1 MKALCVAALFLSL
14 PIFPCPAGEP
24 GSRASEP
31 LVEIAAVDP
40 TILIDL
46 RYATSRNVL
55 GHPIYPA
62 GARALVRQSVAERL
76 KYAQA
81 FLHARGYGLKIW
93 DAFRPFNAQG
103 ALWTFAKSARFVA
116 DPENGHALHTWGVAV
131 DATLVD
137 AKGRELPM
145 PSDFDSFSP
154 NAALHYAGEDE
165 TIRRDLDL
173 LLDAMGAAGFKGMRS
188 EWWHFVAP
196 DWSDFAVVTP
206 AQARAFAGPTPP
218 ARAAP

>member
-1 MKALCVAALFLSL
+1 MKRLLLGAFCLLVPILPAL
-14 PIFPCPAGEP
+14 AGEP

-31 LVEIAAVDP
+31 LVEIHSIDP

-46 RYATSRNVL
+46 RYDTARNVF
-55 GHPIYPA
+55 GHPIYPP
-62 GARALVRQSVAERL
+62 GARAVIRRSVAERL
-76 KYAQA
+76 KAAQA
-81 FLHARGYGLKIW
+81 YLRARGYGLKVW

-103 ALWTFAKSARFVA
+103 ALWAFSKSARFVA
-116 DPENGHALHTWGVAV
+116 DPENGRALHTWGAAV

-137 AKGRELPM
+137 AAGHEVPM

-154 NAALHYAGEDE
+154 AAALHYQGNDE
-165 TIRRDLDL
+165 TVRRDLDL
-173 LLDAMGAAGFKGMRS
+173 LLHAMGAAGFKGMRS

-206 AQARAFAGPTPP
+206 EQARVFTGAPGASGGP
-218 ARAAP
+218 

>member
-1 MKALCVAALFLSL
+1 
-14 PIFPCPAGEP
+14 
-24 GSRASEP
+24 
-31 LVEIAAVDP
+31 VDP

-55 GHPIYPA
+55 GHPIYPP
-62 GARALVRQSVAERL
+62 GARALVRQSVADRL
-76 KYAQA
+76 KVAQA

-103 ALWTFAKSARFVA
+103 ALWAFSRSARFVA
-116 DPENGHALHTWGVAV
+116 DPESGHALHTWGVAV

-137 AKGRELPM
+137 AHGHELPM

-154 NAALHYAGEDE
+154 GAGLHYQGNDAA
-165 TIRRDLDL
+165 IRGDLDL
-173 LLDAMGAAGFKGMRS
+173 LLHAMGAAGFKGMRS

-196 DWSDFAVVTP
+196 DWRDFALVTP
-206 AQARAFAGPTPP
+206 DQARAFAG
-218 ARAAP
+218 AAAVRNP

>member
-1 MKALCVAALFLSL
+1 MKFVCFSTLAVFCLSIR
-14 PIFPCPAGEP
+14 PAMAGEA

-31 LVEIAAVDP
+31 LVEISAVDP

-55 GHPIYPA
+55 GHPIYPP
-62 GARALVRQSVAERL
+62 GARALVRQSVADRL
-76 KYAQA
+76 KYAQTY
-81 FLHARGYGLKIW
+81 LHMRGYGLKVW

-103 ALWTFAKSARFVA
+103 ALWAFAKSARYVA

-137 AKGRELPM
+137 AGGHDVPM
-145 PSDFDSFSP
+145 PSDLDSFSP
-154 NAALHYAGEDE
+154 NAALHYKGADA
-165 TIRRDLDL
+165 TVRRDLDL
-173 LLDAMGAAGFKGMRS
+173 LLHAMGAAGFKGMRS

-196 DWSDFAVVTP
+196 DWQDFALVTP
-206 AQARAFAGPTPP
+206 EQARGFAGATT
-218 ARAAP
+218 AGKGR